1 MSEIFTY
8 KNPIYKSQ
16 LSFFH
21 ILLDIFITFN
31 LTTSHRLPVLKTIEV
46 FTFIT
51 FFRDF
56 SLKNL
61 KKTKLYSIHY
71 CLLLL

>member
-61 KKTKLYSIHY
+61 KDKTIFYPF
-71 CLLLL
+71 CFLLL